1 VAAENVYD
9 PGLVYSFSGSA
20 LQVATSATGTF
31 SATAGGSAL
40 PVYDLNGSPI
50 ANLVT
55 NSVGYLAPF
64 RVDDPNRHGWVQF
77 GSIVQHVFS
86 TTAFELAVDAADAK
100 AAALA
105 AQASA
110 SASATAASA
119 AQAAAEAALADVG
132 TTITDPEVVRDTMAT
147 ALVAGANISITVND
161 AGDTITIA
169 AAGTDVEVVRDTIG
183 SALVSAGY
191 VAITVNDAGDT
202 ITIGSTTALQTAL
215 DAKAVVNDSLTSST
229 TATYS
234 VTKILSSIASVAN
247 EPAGSLLVVAKTGG
261 VWPGGTSSTGVRPT
275 SRSDVVVAW
284 KGPEPSPAFITSGTA
299 GMLQNV
305 DVRWI
310 TP

>member
-1 VAAENVYD
+1 ML
-9 PGLVYSFSGSA
+9 GRR
-20 LQVATSATGTF
+20 
-31 SATAGGSAL
+31 
-40 PVYDLNGSPI
+40 SPI
-50 ANLVT
+50 RRL
-55 NSVGYLAPF
+55 S
-64 RVDDPNRHGWVQF
+64 
-77 GSIVQHVFS
+77 
-86 TTAFELAVDAADAK
+86 
-100 AAALA
+100 
-105 AQASA
+105 
-110 SASATAASA
+110 
-119 AQAAAEAALADVG
+119 
-132 TTITDPEVVRDTMAT
+132 
-147 ALVAGANISITVND
+147 
-161 AGDTITIA
+161 GDTITIA